1 MYLLV
6 LFLNRKIIKNYQFV
20 MKKRGLCCIII
31 ILVGDRMNEV
41 KRYNPNC
48 KEGLTSAQ
56 VNERI
61 QAMLVNYNDQPPTK
75 TIKQIIM
82 SNFFT
87 YFNFINL
94 VLGCAIIG
102 AGIYGGQFFESLKN
116 CLFMGVIICNS
127 VISIIQEV
135 ISKKTI
141 DKLSVLAEAK
151 VTGIRNGREV
161 ILGLEEIVLDDV
173 LRFQMGNQ
181 VVVDSVI
188 LDGDVEVNESFLT
201 GEVDPIPKK
210 QGDTILSGSFIVSGS
225 CYVRVE
231 HIGRDNYI
239 STISSEAKYEKKVN
253 SVIMNSFEKMLKI
266 FSVVIVPV
274 GVLLLMNQLQ
284 VTDYDVTSSIF
295 NTVGALIGMI
305 PEGLLLLTSS
315 VMAVSVVRLSKYHV
329 LVQQLYCIE
338 TLARV
343 DVICLDK
350 TGTITEGV
358 MELVKVVPEEGID
371 LGKVNEVLSNLSY
384 AFDNTN
390 TTMEAIQAKYPSK
403 GIWSIV
409 EKQEFSSSRK
419 FSAVSFENRGSYY
432 IGAPEFVLKS
442 AFDGY
447 RAKVEQYSDYRVL
460 VLCYSPDSLSETP
473 SNLRVLGFL
482 LIQDKIRKEAPATL
496 KYFKEQGVK
505 VKIISGDNFQTVCSI
520 AKRAGLKNA
529 KGMDATLLTEQ
540 NMDEMLE
547 TYDVFGRVTPS
558 QKKMIIE
565 SLQRRGHTVAMTG
578 DGVNDVLALKKA
590 DCSIAMASGSDAAKN
605 VSQLVL
611 LDSNFAS
618 MPQVVAEGRRTIN
631 NVERSASLLLIKT
644 IFTCI
649 LVVICIFMESEYF
662 YLPIHLSLITT
673 CTISIPS
680 FVLALEPNHNRV
692 KGKFMLKVV
701 GKSVPA
707 ALTVVFNVVMIVLF
721 REQFSIDH
729 DLTSTLIV
737 IMTGTTGF
745 IYLYRLCRP
754 FNWFRGVLFG
764 FLITLFTYVVMF
776 QSDFFD
782 LSQVNFKTILLY
794 IVFAFSSMWI
804 FDKLN
809 RGIDFVLKKLD
820 KDYEVRNY

>member
-1 MYLLV
+1 M
-6 LFLNRKIIKNYQFV
+6 
-20 MKKRGLCCIII
+20 
-31 ILVGDRMNEV
+31 
-41 KRYNPNC
+41 KRYNPSF
-48 KEGLTSAQ
+48 KEGLTSEQ
-56 VNERI
+56 VNERVLSN
-61 QAMLVNYNDQPPTK
+61 LVNYNDAPPTK
-75 TIKQIIM
+75 TVKQIIM

-87 YFNFINL
+87 YFNFINV
-94 VLGCAIIG
+94 VLGAAIIG
-102 AGIYGGQFFESLKN
+102 AGIYGNQLFDALKN

-127 VISIIQEV
+127 IISIIQEI
-135 ISKKTI
+135 ISKKII

-151 VTGIRNGREV
+151 VIGIRNGKEV
-161 ILGLEEIVLDDV
+161 TLGIEEIVLDDV
-173 LRFQMGNQ
+173 LKLSLGNQ
-181 VVVDSVI
+181 VVTDSVI
-188 LDGDVEVNESFLT
+188 LEGDIEVNESFLT
-201 GEVDPIPKK
+201 GEVDPIPKHA
-210 QGDTILSGSFIVSGS
+210 GDMILSGSFIVSGS
-225 CYVRVE
+225 CYVKVE

-239 STISSEAKYEKKVN
+239 STISSEAKYNKKVN
-253 SVIMNSFEKMLKI
+253 SVIMTSFERMLKVL
-266 FSVVIVPV
+266 SVFIVPV
-274 GVLLLMNQLQ
+274 GALLFTNQLV
-284 VTDYDVTSSIF
+284 VTNYDITASIF

-350 TGTITEGV
+350 TGTITEGA
-358 MELVKVVPEEGID
+358 MEFVDAVVLDGVSKAQLD
-371 LGKVNEVLSNLSY
+371 EVLCNVSY
-384 AFDNTN
+384 AFDNMN
-390 TTMEAIQAKYPSK
+390 ATMEAIQLHYPSR
-403 GIWSIV
+403 GIWSISD
-409 EKQEFSSSRK
+409 KQEFSSSRK
-419 FSAVSFENRGSYY
+419 YSAVSFDERGTFY

-442 AFDGY
+442 D
-447 RAKVEQYSDYRVL
+447 YSKYQSVIDKYTDYRVL
-460 VLCYSPDSLSETP
+460 VVAFNKENLSKGPD
-473 SNLRVLGFL
+473 NLMVLGFI
-482 LIQDKIRKEAPATL
+482 LIQDKIRKEAPDTL
-496 KYFKEQGVK
+496 RYFKEQGVR
-505 VKIISGDNFQTVCSI
+505 VKIISGDNFKTVCSI
-520 AKRAGLKNA
+520 AKRAGLVDA
-529 KGMDATLLTEQ
+529 RGMDASLL
-540 NMDEMLE
+540 NKDNIDEMLE
-547 TYDVFGRVTPS
+547 KYDVFGRVTPE

-565 SLQRRGHTVAMTG
+565 SLQRKGHTVAMTG

-618 MPQVVAEGRRTIN
+618 MPEVVAEGRRTIN

-649 LVVICIFMESEYF
+649 LVVICIVMQSEYF

-692 KGKFMLKVV
+692 RGKFMLKVV

-721 REQFSIDH
+721 RNQFNLDS

-745 IYLYRLCRP
+745 IFLSRLCRP
-754 FNWFRGVLFG
+754 FNWFRGGLFF
-764 FLITLFTYVVMF
+764 FLVSLFIYIVMF
-776 QSDFFD
+776 HSDFFD
-782 LSQVNFKTILLY
+782 LSQVNFNTILLY
-794 IVFAFSSMWI
+794 IVFAFASMWI

-809 RGIDFVLKKLD
+809 IGVDFLLRKFD
-820 KDYEVRNY
+820 KDYAMEREELERAS

>member
-1 MYLLV
+1 MLE
-6 LFLNRKIIKNYQFV
+6 KI
-20 MKKRGLCCIII
+20 
-31 ILVGDRMNEV
+31 
-41 KRYNPNC
+41 KRYEVSY
-48 KEGLTSAQ
+48 KDGLSTNQ

-61 QAMLVNYNDQPPTK
+61 DNNLVNYNDQPPTK
-75 TIKQIIM
+75 TIKQIIK

-87 YFNFINL
+87 YFNFINV
-94 VLGCAIIG
+94 VLGSAIIL
-102 AGIYGGQFFESLKN
+102 AGIYGGQLIDSLKN

-141 DKLSVLAEAK
+141 DKLSILAEAK
-151 VTGIRNGREV
+151 VIGVRDGKEVSLGI
-161 ILGLEEIVLDDV
+161 EEIVLDDV
-173 LRFQMGNQ
+173 LKFRMGNQ
-181 VVVDSVI
+181 VVVDAVI
-188 LDGDVEVNESFLT
+188 LEGSAEVNESFLT
-201 GEVDPIPKK
+201 GEVDPIPKVK
-210 QGDTILSGSFIVSGS
+210 GDTILSGSFIVSGS
-225 CYVRVE
+225 CYARVE

-239 STISSEAKYEKKVN
+239 SKISSEAKYEKKVN
-253 SVIMNSFEKMLKI
+253 SVIMTSFAKMLKVL
-266 FSVVIVPV
+266 SVIIVPV
-274 GVLLLMNQLQ
+274 GALLLVNQLK
-284 VTDYDVTSSIF
+284 VTNNDITASIF

-315 VMAVSVVRLSKYHV
+315 VMAVSVVRLSKYKV

-350 TGTITEGV
+350 TGTITEGA
-358 MELVKVVPEEGID
+358 MELVEVVPEAGIARD
-371 LGKVNEVLSNLSY
+371 KLDEVLANISY

-390 TTMEAIQAKYPSK
+390 ATMEAMQGYYKSK
-403 GIWSIV
+403 GIWTV
-409 EKQEFSSSRK
+409 NEKLEFSSSRK
-419 FSAVSFENRGSYY
+419 FSAVSFDGRGSYY

-442 AFDGY
+442 DFRKYGE
-447 RAKVEQYSDYRVL
+447 KVEQYSDYRVL
-460 VLCYSPDSLSETP
+460 VIAFSRDEISKRPN
-473 SNLRVLGFL
+473 NLKVLGFI
-482 LIQDKIRKEAPATL
+482 LIQDRIRKEAPDTL
-496 KYFKEQGVK
+496 KYFKEQGVRVK
-505 VKIISGDNFQTVCSI
+505 VISGDNFKTVCSI
-520 AKRAGLKNA
+520 AKRAGLEDA
-529 KGMDATLLTEQ
+529 KGMDATLLTKD
-540 NMDEMLE
+540 NIDEMLE
-547 TYDVFGRVTPS
+547 KYDIFGRVTPS

-565 SLQRRGHTVAMTG
+565 SLQKKGHTVAMTG

-618 MPQVVAEGRRTIN
+618 MPEVVAEGRRTIN

-662 YLPIHLSLITT
+662 YMPIHLSLITS

-680 FVLALEPNHNRV
+680 FVLALEPNRNRV

-721 REQFSIDH
+721 REQFSLDH

-745 IYLYRLCRP
+745 IYLYRLCKP
-754 FNWFRGVLFG
+754 FNWFRGLLFG

-782 LSQVNFKTILLY
+782 LSQVSFNTVLLY
-794 IVFAFSSMWI
+794 IVFGICSIWI

-809 RGIDFVLKKLD
+809 RFIDMVLKKLD
-820 KDYEVRNY
+820 KDYEVRED

>member
-1 MYLLV
+1 
-6 LFLNRKIIKNYQFV
+6 
-20 MKKRGLCCIII
+20 
-31 ILVGDRMNEV
+31 MNEI
-41 KRYNPNC
+41 KRYQTNPR
-48 KEGLTSAQ
+48 EGLSSSQ

-61 QAMLVNYNDQPPTK
+61 QNQLVNYNDQPPTK

-82 SNFFT
+82 GNFFT

-94 VLGCAIIG
+94 ILGGAMIA
-102 AGIYGGQFFESLKN
+102 AGIYGGEFFESLKN
-116 CLFMGVIICNS
+116 CTFMGVIICNS

-151 VTGIRNGREV
+151 VTGIRNGKEV
-161 ILGLEEIVLDDV
+161 TLGIEEIVLDDV
-173 LRFQMGNQ
+173 LKLQMGNQ
-181 VVVDSVI
+181 VVTDAVI
-188 LDGDVEVNESFLT
+188 LEGDVEVNESFLT
-201 GEVDPIPKK
+201 GEVDPIPKHP
-210 QGDTILSGSFIVSGS
+210 GDTILSGSFIVSGS
-225 CYVRVE
+225 CLSRVE
-231 HIGRDNYI
+231 HIGHDNYI
-239 STISSEAKYEKKVN
+239 SKISSEAKYQKKVN
-253 SVIMNSFEKMLKI
+253 SVIMNSFEKILKVL
-266 FSVVIVPV
+266 SVVIVPV
-274 GVLLLMNQLQ
+274 GILLFINQWT
-284 VTDYDVTSSIF
+284 VTDHNVTASVF

-315 VMAVSVVRLSKYHV
+315 VMAVSVVRLSKYQV

-350 TGTITEGV
+350 TGTITEGA
-358 MELVKVVPEEGID
+358 MELTKVVPETGID
-371 LGKVNEVLSNLSY
+371 ASRLDDVLSNISY
-384 AFDNTN
+384 AFDNIN
-390 TTMEAIQAKYPSK
+390 ATMEALQAHYPNK
-403 GIWSIV
+403 GIWTV
-409 EKQEFSSSRK
+409 TEKLEFSSSRK

-432 IGAPEFVLKS
+432 VGAPEFVLKS
-442 AFDGY
+442 DFGIYQQKID
-447 RAKVEQYSDYRVL
+447 QYSDYRVL
-460 VLCYSPDSLSETP
+460 VVAYSQDRLSEVP
-473 SNLRVLGFL
+473 SSLKVLGFL
-482 LIQDKIRKEAPATL
+482 LIQDKIRKEAPDTL
-496 KYFKEQGVK
+496 KYFKEQGVR
-505 VKIISGDNFQTVCSI
+505 VKIISGDNFKTVCSI
-520 AKRAGLKNA
+520 ATRAGLEDV
-529 KGMDATLLTEQ
+529 KGMDATLLTET
-540 NMDEMLE
+540 NIDEMLE
-547 TYDVFGRVTPS
+547 KYDVFGRVTPS

-565 SLQRRGHTVAMTG
+565 SLQRKGHTVAMTG

-618 MPQVVAEGRRTIN
+618 MPEVVAEGRRTIN

-680 FVLALEPNHNRV
+680 FVLALEPNHNLV

-721 REQFSIDH
+721 REQFAIDP

-745 IYLYRLCRP
+745 IYLYRLCKP
-754 FNWFRGVLFG
+754 FNWFRGILFG
-764 FLITLFTYVVMF
+764 FLVLLFTYIVMF
-776 QSDFFD
+776 QNNFFD
-782 LSQVNFKTILLY
+782 LSQITFNTILLY
-794 IVFAFSSMWI
+794 IVFAICSIWI

-809 RGIDFVLKKLD
+809 KGIDILLKKLD
-820 KDYEVRNY
+820 KDYEVRSY

>member
-1 MYLLV
+1 MV
-6 LFLNRKIIKNYQFV
+6 
-20 MKKRGLCCIII
+20 
-31 ILVGDRMNEV
+31 
-41 KRYNPNC
+41 RYNPSA
-48 KEGLTSAQ
+48 KEGLTNQQ

-61 QAMLVNYNDQPPTK
+61 ANNLVNFNDQPPTK
-75 TIKQIIM
+75 TVKQIII

-87 YFNFINL
+87 YFNFINV
-94 VLGCAIIG
+94 VLGSAIII
-102 AGIYGGQFFESLKN
+102 AGIYGNRVFDALKN

-127 VISIIQEV
+127 IISIIQEV

-151 VTGIRNGREV
+151 VVGIRNGKEV
-161 ILGLEEIVLDDV
+161 NLGIEEIVLDDV
-173 LRFQMGNQ
+173 LKLSLGNQ
-181 VVVDSVI
+181 VVTDAVI
-188 LDGDVEVNESFLT
+188 LEGDVEVNESFLT
-201 GEVDPIPKK
+201 GEVDPIPKHA
-210 QGDTILSGSFIVSGS
+210 GDMLLSGSFIVSGS
-225 CYVRVE
+225 CYAKVE

-239 STISSEAKYEKKVN
+239 STISSEAKYDKKVN
-253 SVIMNSFEKMLKI
+253 SVIMTSFERMLKVL
-266 FSVVIVPV
+266 SVVIIPV
-274 GVLLLMNQLQ
+274 GALLLMNQLK
-284 VTDYDVTSSIF
+284 VTNYNVTASIF

-350 TGTITEGV
+350 TGTITEGA
-358 MELVKVVPEEGID
+358 MEFVDDIPYNGVIKEKLDDALANVC
-371 LGKVNEVLSNLSY
+371 Y

-390 TTMEAIQAKYPSK
+390 ATMEAIQEHYSSK
-403 GIWSIV
+403 GIWSV
-409 EKQEFSSSRK
+409 KDKQEFSSSRK
-419 FSAVSFENRGSYY
+419 YSAVEFEERGTFY
-432 IGAPEFVLKS
+432 IGAPEFVLKDS
-442 AFDGY
+442 Y
-447 RAKVEQYSDYRVL
+447 HQYQSFLDQYTDYRVL
-460 VLCYSPDSLSETP
+460 VVAYQKESLASGP
-473 SNLRVLGFL
+473 INLSVLGFV
-482 LIQDKIRKEAPATL
+482 LIQDKIRKEAPDTL

-505 VKIISGDNFQTVCSI
+505 VKIISGDNFKTVCSI
-520 AKRAGLKNA
+520 AKRAGIKDA
-529 KGMDATLLTEQ
+529 KGMDATLL
-540 NMDEMLE
+540 NSDNIDEMLE
-547 TYDVFGRVTPS
+547 KYDVFGRVTPD
-558 QKKMIIE
+558 QKKMIVE
-565 SLQRRGHTVAMTG
+565 SLQKKGHTVAMTG

-618 MPQVVAEGRRTIN
+618 MPEVVAEGRRTIN

-649 LVVICIFMESEYF
+649 LVVICIFMKSEYF

-692 KGKFMLKVV
+692 RGNFMLKVV
-701 GKSVPA
+701 GKSLPA

-721 REQFSIDH
+721 RNQFNIDGN
-729 DLTSTLIV
+729 LTSTLIV

-745 IYLYRLCRP
+745 IFLSRLCRP
-754 FNWFRGVLFG
+754 FNWFRGGLF
-764 FLITLFTYVVMF
+764 FALVSLFIYIVMF
-776 QSDFFD
+776 QSEFFD
-782 LSQVNFKTILLY
+782 LSQVNFNTLLLY
-794 IVFAFSSMWI
+794 IVFAICSVWI

-809 RGIDFVLKKLD
+809 NGVDFLLRKLD
-820 KDYEVRNY
+820 KDYAMEKEEIERG

>member
-1 MYLLV
+1 
-6 LFLNRKIIKNYQFV
+6 
-20 MKKRGLCCIII
+20 
-31 ILVGDRMNEV
+31 MNGI
-41 KRYNPNC
+41 KRYQPDY
-48 KEGLTSAQ
+48 KEGLTSSQ
-56 VNERI
+56 VNERV
-61 QAMLVNYNDQPPTK
+61 QNNLVNYNDQPPTK
-75 TIKQIIM
+75 TIKEIIK

-87 YFNFINL
+87 YFNFINI
-94 VLGCAIIG
+94 VLGAAIIG
-102 AGIYGGQFFESLKN
+102 AGIYGGQFFNSLKN

-151 VTGIRNGREV
+151 VKGIRNGKEV
-161 ILGLEEIVLDDV
+161 ILGIEEIVLDDV
-173 LRFQMGNQ
+173 LKFHMGNQ
-181 VVVDSVI
+181 VVTDSII
-188 LDGDVEVNESFLT
+188 LEGNVEVNESFLT
-201 GEVDPIPKK
+201 GEVDPIPKTK
-210 QGDTILSGSFIVSGS
+210 GDTILSGSFIVSGS
-225 CYVRVE
+225 CYARVE
-231 HIGRDNYI
+231 HIGKDNYI
-239 STISSEAKYEKKVN
+239 SKISSEAKYEKKVN
-253 SVIMNSFEKMLKI
+253 SVIMNSFEKMLKVL
-266 FSVVIVPV
+266 SVIIVPV
-274 GVLLLMNQLQ
+274 GILLLINQLK
-284 VTDYDVTSSIF
+284 VTNNDITASIF

-315 VMAVSVVRLSKYHV
+315 VMAVSVVRLSKYKV

-350 TGTITEGV
+350 TGTITEGA
-358 MELVKVVPEEGID
+358 MELSEVIPEEGID
-371 LGKVNEVLSNLSY
+371 KVRLDEVLANISY

-390 TTMEAIQAKYPSK
+390 ATMEAMQAYYKNK
-403 GIWSIV
+403 GIWTIT
-409 EKQEFSSSRK
+409 EKIEFSSSRK
-419 FSAVSFENRGSYY
+419 FSAVSFDERGSYY

-442 AFDGY
+442 DFSKYED
-447 RAKVEQYSDYRVL
+447 KISKYSDYRVL
-460 VLCYSPDSLSETP
+460 VIAYTKDKLSEIP
-473 SNLRVLGFL
+473 SNLKVLGFI
-482 LIQDKIRKEAPATL
+482 LIQDKIRKEAPDTL
-496 KYFKEQGVK
+496 KYFKEQGVR
-505 VKIISGDNFQTVCSI
+505 VKIISGDNFKTVCSI
-520 AKRAGLKNA
+520 AKRAGLEDA
-529 KGMDATLLTEQ
+529 KGMDATLLTEDNIDQ
-540 NMDEMLE
+540 MLE
-547 TYDVFGRVTPS
+547 KYDVFGRVTPS

-565 SLQRRGHTVAMTG
+565 SLQRKGHTVAMTG

-631 NVERSASLLLIKT
+631 NVERSSSLLLIKT

-662 YLPIHLSLITT
+662 YMPIHLTLITS

-701 GKSVPA
+701 GKSLPA

-721 REQFSIDH
+721 RQQFSLDH

-745 IYLYRLCRP
+745 IYLYRLCKP
-754 FNWFRGVLFG
+754 FNWFRGILFA
-764 FLITLFTYVVMF
+764 FLITLFTYIVMF

-782 LSQVNFKTILLY
+782 LSQITFNTVLLY
-794 IVFAFSSMWI
+794 IVFAICSIWI

-809 RGIDFVLKKLD
+809 RITDKILKKLD
-820 KDYEVRNY
+820 KDYEVRAY

>member
-1 MYLLV
+1 MV
-6 LFLNRKIIKNYQFV
+6 
-20 MKKRGLCCIII
+20 
-31 ILVGDRMNEV
+31 
-41 KRYNPNC
+41 RYNPSA
-48 KEGLTSAQ
+48 KEGLTNQQ

-61 QAMLVNYNDQPPTK
+61 ANNLVNFNDQPPTK
-75 TIKQIIM
+75 TIKQIII

-87 YFNFINL
+87 YFNFINV
-94 VLGCAIIG
+94 VLGSAIII
-102 AGIYGGQFFESLKN
+102 AGIYGHRVFDALKN

-127 VISIIQEV
+127 IISIIQEI

-151 VTGIRNGREV
+151 VIGIRNGKEV
-161 ILGLEEIVLDDV
+161 NLGIEEIVLDDV
-173 LRFQMGNQ
+173 LKLSLGNQ
-181 VVVDSVI
+181 VVTDAVI
-188 LDGDVEVNESFLT
+188 LEGDVEVNESFLT
-201 GEVDPIPKK
+201 GEVDPIPKHA
-210 QGDTILSGSFIVSGS
+210 GDMLLSGSFIVSGS
-225 CYVRVE
+225 CYAKVE

-239 STISSEAKYEKKVN
+239 STISSEAKYDKKVN
-253 SVIMNSFEKMLKI
+253 SVIMTSFERMLKVLSI
-266 FSVVIVPV
+266 VIIPV
-274 GVLLLMNQLQ
+274 GALLLMNQLK
-284 VTDYDVTSSIF
+284 VTNYNVTASIF

-350 TGTITEGV
+350 TGTITEGA
-358 MELVKVVPEEGID
+358 MEFVDGIPYNGITKEKLD
-371 LGKVNEVLSNLSY
+371 EALANVCY

-390 TTMEAIQAKYPSK
+390 ATMEAIQEHYSSK
-403 GIWSIV
+403 GIWSV
-409 EKQEFSSSRK
+409 KDKQEFSSSRK
-419 FSAVSFENRGSYY
+419 YSAVEFEERGTFY
-432 IGAPEFVLKS
+432 IGAPEFVLK
-442 AFDGY
+442 DNY
-447 RAKVEQYSDYRVL
+447 HQYQSFLDQYTDYRVL
-460 VLCYSPDSLSETP
+460 VVAYQKESLASGP
-473 SNLRVLGFL
+473 VNLSVLGFV
-482 LIQDKIRKEAPATL
+482 LIQDKIRKEAPDTL

-505 VKIISGDNFQTVCSI
+505 VKIISGDNFKTVCSI
-520 AKRAGLKNA
+520 AKRAGIEDA
-529 KGMDATLLTEQ
+529 KGMDATLL
-540 NMDEMLE
+540 NSDNIDEMLE
-547 TYDVFGRVTPS
+547 KYDVFGRVTPD

-565 SLQRRGHTVAMTG
+565 SLQRKGHTVAMTG

-618 MPQVVAEGRRTIN
+618 MPEVVAEGRRTIN

-649 LVVICIFMESEYF
+649 LVVICIFMKSEYF

-692 KGKFMLKVV
+692 RGKFMLKVV
-701 GKSVPA
+701 GKSLPA

-721 REQFSIDH
+721 RNQFNIDGN
-729 DLTSTLIV
+729 LTSTLIV

-745 IYLYRLCRP
+745 IFLSRLCRP
-754 FNWFRGVLFG
+754 FNWFRGGLF
-764 FLITLFTYVVMF
+764 FALVSLFIYIVMF
-776 QSDFFD
+776 QSEFFD
-782 LSQVNFKTILLY
+782 LSQVNFNTLLLY
-794 IVFAFSSMWI
+794 IVFAICSVWI

-809 RGIDFVLKKLD
+809 KGVDFLLRKLD
-820 KDYEVRNY
+820 KDYAMEREEAERG